1 MKKLLL
7 FIAILCLGLSVNA
20 QNRRYYCELI
30 GMYEGKEYINYNVVI
45 SFDDGPFP
53 FRDSFG
59 KIKLNGNTLVNKD
72 GLAYSSAMQ
81 AVNYM
86 SQQGWQLLQVY
97 SNSLVGST
105 HYVMYKDAPSIAKDV
120 ENIWIGSGR
129 RDYGQYEE
137 VIPLVEEIRWESED
151 EIEDEIEE

>member
-30 GMYEGKEYINYNVVI
+30 GMYEDKIEYINYNVVI
-45 SFDDGPFP
+45 SFDDVPFSD

-59 KIKLNGNTLVNKD
+59 KIVLNGNRLVKKD

-97 SNSLVGST
+97 YNSLVGST
-105 HYVMYKDAPSIAKDV
+105 HYVMYKDAPSIAKAV

-129 RDYGQYEE
+129 RDYNQYEE

-151 EIEDEIEE
+151 EIEEE

>member
-7 FIAILCLGLSVNA
+7 LIAIICLGVSVNA

-30 GMYEGKEYINYNVVI
+30 GMYEDKKGYIYYNVVI
-45 SFDDGPFP
+45 SIDDVP

-59 KIKLNGNTLVNKD
+59 KIELNGNRLVNKD
-72 GLAYSSAMQ
+72 GWAYSSAMS

-97 SNSLVGST
+97 CNSLVGST
-105 HYVMYKDAPSIAKDV
+105 HYVMYKDAPSIAKAV
-120 ENIWIGSGR
+120 ENIWIGSGIP
-129 RDYGQYEE
+129 DYGKYEE

-151 EIEDEIEE
+151 EIEEE

>member
-20 QNRRYYCELI
+20 QNKRYYCEVV
-30 GMYEGKEYINYNVVI
+30 GMYENESGYLNCNVVI
-45 SFDDGPFP
+45 SIDDAP
-53 FRDSFG
+53 FRDSFD
-59 KIKLNGNTLVNKD
+59 KIELSGNRLVKKD
-72 GLAYSSAMQ
+72 GWAYSSAMQ

-97 SNSLVGST
+97 CNSFVGST
-105 HYVMYKDAPSIAKDV
+105 HYVMYKDAPSIAKAV

-129 RDYGQYEE
+129 RDYDQYEE

-151 EIEDEIEE
+151 EIEEEH

>member
-20 QNRRYYCELI
+20 QNKRYYCEVV
-30 GMYEGKEYINYNVVI
+30 GMYENKSGYLNCNVII
-45 SFDDGPFP
+45 SIDDAP

-59 KIKLNGNTLVNKD
+59 KIELNGNRLVKKD
-72 GLAYSSAMQ
+72 GRAYSSAMS

-97 SNSLVGST
+97 CNSLVGST
-105 HYVMYKDAPSIAKDV
+105 HYVMYKDAPSIAKAV

-137 VIPLVEEIRWESED
+137 VIPLVEEIRWASEA
-151 EIEDEIEE
+151 EIEE

>member
-20 QNRRYYCELI
+20 QNKRYYCEVV
-30 GMYEGKEYINYNVVI
+30 GMYENKSGYLNCNVVI
-45 SFDDGPFP
+45 SIDDAP

-59 KIKLNGNTLVNKD
+59 EIELSGNRLVNKD
-72 GLAYSSAMQ
+72 GWAYSSTMQ

-105 HYVMYKDAPSIAKDV
+105 HYVMYKDAPSIAKAV

-129 RDYGQYEE
+129 RDYDQYEE

-151 EIEDEIEE
+151 EIEEEH

>member
-20 QNRRYYCELI
+20 QNKRYYCEVV
-30 GMYEGKEYINYNVVI
+30 GMYENKSGYLNCNVVI
-45 SFDDGPFP
+45 SIDDAP
-53 FRDSFG
+53 FRVSFG
-59 KIKLNGNTLVNKD
+59 EIELSGNRLVKKD
-72 GLAYSSAMQ
+72 GWAYSSTMQ

-105 HYVMYKDAPSIAKDV
+105 HYVMYKDAPSIAKAV

-137 VIPLVEEIRWESED
+137 VIPLVEEIRWASEA
-151 EIEDEIEE
+151 EIEEE